1 MCVHVLAVVERKRV
15 NLRPLV
21 EGSGRG
27 SSGGW
32 ACVLLCCCAAALL
45 MGRLGLLSV
54 AVAVNKQLG
63 NMCFGPRWQLQ

>member
-1 MCVHVLAVVERKRV
+1 MHVLAVVERNGV
-15 NLRPLV
+15 NPRPLV

-27 SSGGW
+27 SSGW